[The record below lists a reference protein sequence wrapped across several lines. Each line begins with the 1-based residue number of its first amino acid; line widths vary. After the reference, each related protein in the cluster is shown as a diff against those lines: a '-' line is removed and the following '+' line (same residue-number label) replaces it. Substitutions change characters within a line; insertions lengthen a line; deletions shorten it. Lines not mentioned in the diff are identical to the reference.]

1 MNKKT
6 TRKQST
12 SVKKASDREAL
23 VFVESRGKTGI
34 IGALDIMPKTS
45 EVSFVNRVNIG
56 SGQVSV
62 IYTGEVAAARA
73 AQDAA
78 RTLVESLGELVTVN
92 VIPRPDERIFS
103 LIQQRS
109 GDDSNYT
116 VKNRAALGIVE
127 TDGFT
132 GMIEAADKGI
142 KAADVEISGWLTVGS
157 GLTSVFFRGD
167 VAAVHSAVEAAA
179 VAAER
184 VSKIVS
190 IHVIP
195 QPHTGTEAALPIGK
209 SADYPVRK
217 VSPDEAIGVLETRG
231 ITGLIDGIDAGL
243 KAASTVVQGWEKIGR
258 GMASTLFRGPVSDVR
273 SSMDAAVSAA
283 SRIGEVIGTHIIARP
298 HTELDKGK

>member
-1 MNKKT
+1 MNQKT
-6 TRKQST
+6 T
-12 SVKKASDREAL
+12 KKKSAPSEKNVRREAL
-23 VFVESRGKTGI
+23 VFVETRGKTGI

-45 EVSFVNRVNIG
+45 EVSFFNRVNIG
-56 SGQVSV
+56 SGQVTV
-62 IYTGEVAAARA
+62 VYTGEVAAARS

-78 RTLVESLGELVTVN
+78 RTLVESLGELVSVN

-109 GDDSNYT
+109 GDDSSYSGQG
-116 VKNRAALGIVE
+116 RAALGIVE

-142 KAADVEISGWLTVGS
+142 KAADVTISGWLTVGS
-157 GLTSVFFRGD
+157 GLTSIFFRGD

-184 VSKIVS
+184 VSKIIS
-190 IHVIP
+190 LHVIP
-195 QPHTGTEAALPIGK
+195 QPHAGTEAVMPIGK
-209 SADYPVRK
+209 SAEHSMRK
-217 VSPDEAIGVLETRG
+217 VSPDEALGVLETRG
-231 ITGLIDGIDAGL
+231 ITGLIEGIDAGL

-258 GMASTLFRGPVSDVR
+258 GMTSTLFRGPVSDVR
-273 SSMDAAVSAA
+273 SAMDAATAAA
-283 SRIGEVIGTHIIARP
+283 SRIGDVTGTHIIARP